1 MAHADAADLDGYGY
15 AGDFDNAQSYAAR
28 LARIDAGLPMWPGP
42 DDSLSEKSM
51 RCEQNTGPGCR
62 YRVSPE
68 SPARRNRPRT

>member
-1 MAHADAADLDGYGY
+1 MAHADVADLDGYGY
-15 AGDFDNAQSYAAR
+15 AGDFDNAQSYAAH
-28 LARIDAGLPMWPGP
+28 LARIDVGLPMWPGP

-51 RCEQNTGPGCR
+51 RCEQTAAQDAG